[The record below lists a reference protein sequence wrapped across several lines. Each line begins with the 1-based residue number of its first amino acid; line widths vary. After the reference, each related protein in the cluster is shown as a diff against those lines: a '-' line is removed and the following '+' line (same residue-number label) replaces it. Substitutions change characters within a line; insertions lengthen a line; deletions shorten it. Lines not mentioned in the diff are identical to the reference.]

1 MDGSGRGI
9 LPGIQMSCSLDLP
22 LGPSMRDGGLEADLQ
37 ARIEDGHKVW
47 AVGDIHGH
55 LATFRALVHRLN
67 LSSED
72 RIICL
77 GDMIDRGPDS
87 AGLIEFIRSDERIIC
102 LKGNHEQMAIRC
114 AQEKGQI
121 ELWKPWLE
129 RGGNSTWGSYIVRA
143 KGDLWE
149 AKARFW
155 DDLMWMDQLPNHIVL
170 DDVRLVHAG
179 YDPRM
184 PPDAQGDK
192 EMLWIRKR
200 FYEHH
205 SPIDPNRTILFG
217 HSTTTKVGP
226 CPGQVAA
233 SNMTLDDGRPA
244 WIAMDVGAFNHVSPG
259 IAAINIDTLRV
270 VKQTTLRSERWFD
283 LPTRRESTVGEH
295 WGLSVLKTE
304 RRKEMTKQLRKRRQL
319 RMAGVV
325 LQSEEAIMATANEPR
340 HIQKI
345 VAKMDWNEQ
354 FGPTQRTLQLEKTT
368 SVKMQDDSSL
378 EHLKPGDYTDG
389 FYSDRVEI
397 CSEEWTPRGG
407 NRIVYGPGHS
417 QEERQYGIQGPDHF
431 KVYARRFDGTE
442 IIKSQKRREISQ

>member
-1 MDGSGRGI
+1 MLKKRTTNCGN
-9 LPGIQMSCSLDLP
+9 
-22 LGPSMRDGGLEADLQ
+22 LGLSVVE
-37 ARIEDGHKVW
+37 
-47 AVGDIHGH
+47 
-55 LATFRALVHRLN
+55 TRL
-67 LSSED
+67 
-72 RIICL
+72 
-77 GDMIDRGPDS
+77 G
-87 AGLIEFIRSDERIIC
+87 A
-102 LKGNHEQMAIRC
+102 
-114 AQEKGQI
+114 
-121 ELWKPWLE
+121 
-129 RGGNSTWGSYIVRA
+129 SYIVRA

-192 EMLWIRKR
+192 EMLLIRKR

-217 HSTTTKVGP
+217 HSTTTKAGP

-259 IAAINIDTLRV
+259 IAAINIDTLEV

-283 LPTRRESTVGEH
+283 LPTRRESAVGEH

-345 VAKMDWNEQ
+345 VAKMDWSEQ
-354 FGPTQRTLQLEKTT
+354 FGPTQRTLQLGETT
-368 SVKMQDDSSL
+368 RSVKMHDDSSL

-389 FYSDRVEI
+389 FYSDVLKFAQMDGRQEAEI
-397 CSEEWTPRGG
+397 VSCMVQVTAKKRDNMEFKDQTTSRSMPEDSMELKLSNHR
-407 NRIVYGPGHS
+407 N
-417 QEERQYGIQGPDHF
+417 EERFLNNFSTQ
-431 KVYARRFDGTE
+431 A
-442 IIKSQKRREISQ
+442 